1 MSAEQSK
8 VIQAQQVRAL
18 SPMQVM
24 VVGRVTKVRRH
35 DGKTYTKLVV
45 PAKDAYSRPSQVE
58 VRSKQRLGEV
68 GEDVRVLA
76 EVGGYGRKPYKVTDR
91 DTGEMRT
98 VEPVEHTLDAIE

>member
-8 VIQAQQVRAL
+8 VIPQARSLAA
-18 SPMQVM
+18 MQVM
-24 VVGRVTKVRRH
+24 VVGRVNKVRRH
-35 DGKTYTKLVV
+35 DGKTYTKILV
-45 PAKDAYSRPSQVE
+45 PAKDAYSRPAQVE

-91 DTGEMRT
+91 DTGEVRT
-98 VEPVEHTLDAIE
+98 VEPIEITLDAVE